1 MDVPGRRVLED
12 DPIEPNVLA
21 ADEADHH
28 RTEIILHLIPTFL
41 GGDAERHV
49 HASAFFV
56 SLHGSLRR
64 EPIVRILESTATR
77 SNLLPLSRSHLGFLQ
92 WSPIFAVSIDGT
104 LTGDCYIL
112 QVATGDRRLATACV
126 QALERGLYEWVE
138 IDVGREEDDA
148 TFLYM
153 EVDVALQRDRS
164 GEPNALWH
172 DELAATFL
180 RQGID
185 GLAEGIGTEGGTI
198 AHGTEVLQ
206 VDLVVRELRASHLL
220 HLEGKILVKSII
232 IAGFIGESAERH
244 QASANEKE

>member
-1 MDVPGRRVLED
+1 
-12 DPIEPNVLA
+12 
-21 ADEADHH
+21 
-28 RTEIILHLIPTFL
+28 
-41 GGDAERHV
+41 
-49 HASAFFV
+49 
-56 SLHGSLRR
+56 
-64 EPIVRILESTATR
+64 
-77 SNLLPLSRSHLGFLQ
+77 
-92 WSPIFAVSIDGT
+92 
-104 LTGDCYIL
+104 
-112 QVATGDRRLATACV
+112 
-126 QALERGLYEWVE
+126 
-138 IDVGREEDDA
+138 
-148 TFLYM
+148 M

-185 GLAEGIGTEGGTI
+185 GLAEGIGTEGRTI

-220 HLEGKILVKSII
+220 HLEGKILVESVI